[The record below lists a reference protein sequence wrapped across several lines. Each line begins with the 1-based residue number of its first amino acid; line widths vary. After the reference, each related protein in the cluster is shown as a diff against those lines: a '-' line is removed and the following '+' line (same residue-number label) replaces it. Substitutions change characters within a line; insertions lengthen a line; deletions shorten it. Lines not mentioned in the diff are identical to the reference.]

1 MKSVDIAERFGQ
13 FDIIVVGSG
22 PAGLAASKRA
32 LQFGKRVLN
41 LDWGPHSFPHYSA
54 LLDSKQIRIT
64 GGLGGTAHHW
74 GGQFGT
80 LSEVDRKNWEVLS
93 GCSSTYFNRL
103 DNAQKSICEAMNID
117 FARFLKFQNHK
128 RVEEAI
134 YHRDAI
140 TLVASEIGIL
150 NIYKSTVSD
159 SNYSFHS
166 NMKLK
171 SIEKHKDNTRTLHFE
186 NESITIGNLP
196 LVIAAGCIESTKVIF
211 ESFRLNKQDFPQN
224 LSRFLSDHPS
234 CQGSEYQVVNKPKN
248 LPPEV
253 FNDGTKIKNEVAVYH
268 SDLNVYQSGIYEIR
282 KEVAELIKNP
292 FKRNFFRS
300 KNMRAILYA
309 ILNRPRRSREIR
321 TRYVLWYQVEQYRNR
336 DSMLEFDA
344 DFTFS
349 NWTMGV
355 RDFELFST
363 LQKCGEAEMLNYS
376 VTKTRSVEI
385 DQSCELEQAFHPS
398 GTLVMGLDPEEDIT
412 DLYGK
417 VFKIPHTWIA
427 SSAMFP
433 TAGWFNPSLIIM
445 AFGYLA
451 VEDIFENER

>member
-22 PAGLAASKRA
+22 PAGLAASKRS
-32 LQFGKRVLN
+32 LQLGKKVLN
-41 LDWGPHSFPHYSA
+41 LDWGPHNFPNYSA
-54 LLDSKQIRIT
+54 LLDSTQIRTT

-80 LSEVDRKNWEVLS
+80 LSEVDKKNWAVLS
-93 GCSSTYFNRL
+93 GCSSTYFEL
-103 DNAQKSICEAMNID
+103 LENAQKSICEDMNID
-117 FARFLKFQNHK
+117 FTRFYKYQTHK
-128 RVEEAI
+128 NIEETI
-134 YHRDAI
+134 HHKDAI
-140 TLVASEIGIL
+140 TLVARDIGIL

-159 SNYSFHS
+159 PNYSFYS

-171 SIEKHKDNTRTLHFE
+171 SIEKHEDSTRTLHFE
-186 NESITIGNLP
+186 KESINIGNLP

-211 ESFRLNKQDFPQN
+211 ESFRLNKENLPKS

-234 CQGSEYQVVNKPKN
+234 YRGSEYQVIKKPKN
-248 LPPEV
+248 LPPEI
-253 FNDGTKIKNEVAVYH
+253 FNDGTKIKREVIVFH
-268 SDLNVYQSGIYEIR
+268 SDSNVFQSGIYEIR

-292 FKRNFFRS
+292 FKKSFFRY
-300 KNMRAILYA
+300 KNMKSISYA
-309 ILNRPRRSREIR
+309 IQHRHIRSREIR
-321 TRYVLWYQVEQYRNR
+321 TRYVLWYQIEQYRNR
-336 DSMLEFDA
+336 DSELVFNA
-344 DFTFS
+344 DLTFS

-355 RDFELFST
+355 KDFELFSM
-363 LQKCGEAEMLNYS
+363 LQKFGEAEMLSYS
-376 VTKTRSVEI
+376 VKKTSSVEI

-412 DLYGK
+412 DLCGK

-451 VEDIFENER
+451 VEDIFKKER